1 MKTKHSIFTLLIVVI
16 IASLTVFF
24 TACKGQGKNA
34 DNQTESQQEIE
45 STEDIDDVS
54 ATEGVIENNTYKAKY
69 FGLTFRYPD
78 TFKYSESVDEGEE
91 NEEGEE
97 QEKQEVVEPIK
108 TEGTVTFYYDDKI
121 SEGDELS
128 DMMSELSK
136 KVNNVEIIYIDHE
149 GMPKDI
155 INAFI
160 EGREKNSESYG
171 EDGAKIDQGKRNIS
185 GKEFSYH
192 MMTYKHDSEVVD
204 AMYFTVVKG
213 YIIIFKTL
221 SNLEEVRTEIDK
233 MIDGIQ
239 FS

>member
-1 MKTKHSIFTLLIVVI
+1 MKTKHSIFILLIVVI

-24 TACKGQGKNA
+24 TTCKGQGKNA

-45 STEDIDDVS
+45 STEDIDAVS

-69 FGLTFRYPD
+69 FGLTFRYSD
-78 TFKYSESVDEGEE
+78 TFKYSESA
-91 NEEGEE
+91 EEGEE
-97 QEKQEVVEPIK
+97 QEKQELVEPIK

-121 SEGDELS
+121 SEGDDLS

-221 SNLEEVRTEIDK
+221 SNLEKARTEMDK